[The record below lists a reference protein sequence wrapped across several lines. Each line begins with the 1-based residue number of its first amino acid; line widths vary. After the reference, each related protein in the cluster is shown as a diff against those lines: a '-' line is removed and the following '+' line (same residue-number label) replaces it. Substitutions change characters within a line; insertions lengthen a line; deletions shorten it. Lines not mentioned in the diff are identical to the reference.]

1 MIVYRAKFA
10 IIRILSCLSFQRLI
24 ANNPIRCRN
33 QMEQQGY
40 LQEIWLGQL
49 TNTKISHLLNV
60 CTMGVNGVSW
70 WHHKWQSCKMH
81 LSTEITCEICK
92 NSLTWMMSSLSQET
106 LIFPF
111 PNTIWREYYL
121 LAGGQKCF
129 HPSGGPHMLH
139 EGFTINRREIYEHAI
154 IQPSRQYHGIWHD
167 EDRLWVKRAYK
178 LPARS

>member
-1 MIVYRAKFA
+1 MIVYPAKFA

-24 ANNPIRCRN
+24 AINPIRCRN
-33 QMEQQGY
+33 QMEQHGY

-70 WHHKWQSCKMH
+70 WHHKWRSCKMH

-106 LIFPF
+106 LIFFIPKHNLTWVLF
-111 PNTIWREYYL
+111 TGWMTEVFSSLRGTTYVAWRVYHQQ
-121 LAGGQKCF
+121 AGD
-129 HPSGGPHMLH
+129 LW
-139 EGFTINRREIYEHAI
+139 A
-154 IQPSRQYHGIWHD
+154 YH
-167 EDRLWVKRAYK
+167 Y
-178 LPARS
+178 ST